1 MKLSDEYCVFEIGM
15 SKKGEINALAKM
27 VKPDLGIITNI
38 GEAHLENFKSIK
50 VLQKLSQ
57 N

>member
-50 VLQKLSQ
+50 GIA
-57 N
+57 